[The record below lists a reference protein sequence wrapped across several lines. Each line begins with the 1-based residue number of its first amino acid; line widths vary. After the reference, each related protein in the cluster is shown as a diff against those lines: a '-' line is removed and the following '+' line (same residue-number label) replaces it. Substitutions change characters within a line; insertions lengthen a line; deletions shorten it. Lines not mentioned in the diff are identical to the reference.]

1 MVSDVFELVAIDHVQ
16 LAMPKGE
23 EEKARAFYSGV
34 LGMTEL
40 VKPDGLAIRGGAW
53 FKAGP
58 VQIHLGVEDNF
69 RPAKKSHIAL
79 AIRNAVSLRSNLS
92 SYGCRTQD
100 DDVISGVK
108 RFYTDDCFGNRIEFI
123 ELE

>member
-1 MVSDVFELVAIDHVQ
+1 MTFTIAAIDHVQ

-23 EEKARAFYSGV
+23 EEKARAFYSGI

-40 VKPDGLAIRGGAW
+40 AKPDALAKRGGAW
-53 FKAGP
+53 FKSGK
-58 VQIHLGVEDNF
+58 VQIHLGVEEEF
-69 RPAKKSHIAL
+69 RPAKKAHIAL
-79 AIRNAVSLRSNLS
+79 AVRDAAPLRSTLS
-92 SYGCRTQD
+92 SHGCRVQD
-100 DDVISGVK
+100 DDLIPGMK